1 MLMQFAAFD
10 AAYVD
15 RLRAG
20 DAATQKHFVAYFSR
34 LIQIKSGTR
43 LQSAAAVEDVRQE
56 TFARVLLALNKTN
69 GIRCPERLG
78 AFVNAVCNNVL
89 RECLRGASRQEPIA
103 DADAISDE
111 DSSRS
116 AVDRLARAE
125 ESSMVHRI
133 LDELGERDRRLIRAV
148 FLEER
153 DKNEVCREFG
163 VDRNYLRVLL
173 CRAKQAFKS
182 LYLKGQKTQSRCR
195 GLRTETR
202 PPRTSRLNLEGPKTV
217 PLKVV
222 A

>member
-20 DAATQKHFVAYFSR
+20 DAATQKHFVAYFSQ
-34 LIQIKSGTR
+34 LIQIKSSKR
-43 LQSAAAVEDVRQE
+43 LHSSSAVEDVRQE
-56 TFARVLLALNKTN
+56 TFARVFTALNKAN
-69 GIRCPERLG
+69 GLRYPERLG

-89 RECLRGASRQEPIA
+89 REYSRSASRQEPIEDT
-103 DADAISDE
+103 DALSNE
-111 DSSRS
+111 DSSES
-116 AVDRLARAE
+116 VVDRVARAE
-125 ESSMVHRI
+125 ESGRVREI
-133 LDELGERDRRLIRAV
+133 LDELCERDRGLIRAV

-173 CRAKQAFKS
+173 CRAKQSFKS
-182 LYLKGQKTQSRCR
+182 LYLKRLKAQSRCR
-195 GLRTETR
+195 GVRVEVRQSNRNSASRVLRK
-202 PPRTSRLNLEGPKTV
+202 SAQLE
-217 PLKVV
+217 LV